1 MADQK
6 SSDDPSEYL
15 INEITSFCTDQLDI
29 HPYFRWMVGIAFARY
44 SNVNFPVLQA
54 FLVHRH
60 CHRIGRHEAKIVTG
74 WITANSHYRPHAW
87 VTLGDQIIDPGFIAL
102 ALESWDLVQGKIE
115 YSQENP
121 IGKLSKKTMAIAKSL
136 TYISAPPAA
145 GMEIRWVTLIT
156 TVDSRSSV
164 TFRIHYVVTKNL
176 EVLPVNIENQRNGF
190 RRQIIKLTKA
200 AGDRITR
207 NQGKFSM
214 QSLLNYSHISV

>member
-29 HPYFRWMVGIAFARY
+29 HPYFRWMVGIAFARF

-121 IGKLSKKTMAIAKSL
+121 IGKLSKKTMAIAKSFREQKKFKWDDYVSAL
-136 TYISAPPAA
+136 KFVEPITACLMVVIDTYS
-145 GMEIRWVTLIT
+145 
-156 TVDSRSSV
+156 
-164 TFRIHYVVTKNL
+164 
-176 EVLPVNIENQRNGF
+176 
-190 RRQIIKLTKA
+190 QIIFKDYSGKY
-200 AGDRITR
+200 RI
-207 NQGKFSM
+207 
-214 QSLLNYSHISV
+214 